1 MKILGKYIFKEFI
14 SLVAGVLVG
23 ILVVYLCVEFLQKA
37 DKLIKYHATLPQIAR
52 YFLYSVPGMISMSLP
67 MATLIAALL
76 SLGNLSRHNEI
87 IAMRASGVSL
97 AKIVAPLFVGGLLI
111 SVLGFVN
118 NEFVMPVYSS
128 RATYV
133 RKVEIEKSQQR
144 VMFQQSKLWL
154 RGPENSIVNIEL
166 VSPNRNEMLGLNI
179 YKLNADYS
187 VRERIKAGSLAWE
200 NGAWRLKN
208 SLTFTQVEDVVQSR
222 PSDNEVFN
230 IVENPDDLGMIV
242 KNSEEMNFSEMWDYV
257 KRLKLSGYKAATY
270 EVDLHSKLAYPL
282 ASLLMIMIS
291 IPFGVHKVRSGGAG
305 KGIAI
310 AVAIAAVYW
319 LLTSVGAS
327 LGHSGVLP
335 PAVSAWLANIFF
347 AVSSAVVLFRM
358 QRSI

>member
-1 MKILGKYIFKEFI
+1 MTILSRHVFREFI
-14 SLVAGVLVG
+14 YRAAGVLIG

-37 DKLIKYHATLPQIAR
+37 DKLIKYQATPSQIAR
-52 YFLYSVPGMISMSLP
+52 YFLYSVPSMISMSLP

-87 IAMRASGVSL
+87 IAMRAGGVSL
-97 AKIVAPLFVGGLLI
+97 VKIVAPLFVGGLLI
-111 SVLGFVN
+111 SILGFAN
-118 NEFVMPVYSS
+118 NEFVMPTYSS
-128 RATYV
+128 RATYI

-179 YKLNADYS
+179 YKLNDDYS
-187 VRERIKAGSLAWE
+187 VRERISAGSLAWE

-208 SLTFTQVEDVVQSR
+208 SLTYTQVDEAVQSR
-222 PSDNEVFN
+222 PSDNEIFN

-242 KNSEEMNFSEMWDYV
+242 KKSQEMNFPEMWDYV
-257 KRLKLSGYKAATY
+257 KRLRLSGYKAVKY

-291 IPFGVHKVRSGGAG
+291 IPFGIHTVRSGGAG
-305 KGIAI
+305 KGIAL

-319 LLTSVGAS
+319 VLTSVGAS
-327 LGHSGVLP
+327 LGNSGSLP
-335 PAVSAWLANIFF
+335 PAVSAWFANILFTLT
-347 AVSSAVVLFRM
+347 SAIVLFRM

>member
-1 MKILGKYIFKEFI
+1 MTILSRHIFKEFI
-14 SLVAGVLVG
+14 YLVAGVLIG

-37 DKLIKYHATLPQIAR
+37 DKLIKFHATLSQITR

-97 AKIVAPLFVGGLLI
+97 VQIVSPLFVGGLLI
-111 SVLGFVN
+111 SGLGFVN
-118 NEFVMPVYSS
+118 NEFVMPAYSS
-128 RATYV
+128 RATYI

-144 VMFQQSKLWL
+144 VMFQQYKLWL
-154 RGPENSIVNIEL
+154 RGPDNSIVNIEL

-208 SLTFTQVEDVVQSR
+208 SLTFTQMDDAVRSR

-242 KNSEEMNFSEMWDYV
+242 KNSEEMNFTEMWNYV
-257 KRLKLSGYKAATY
+257 KRIKLSGYKAVTY
-270 EVDLHSKLAYPL
+270 EVDLHGKLAYPL

-291 IPFGVHKVRSGGAG
+291 IPFGVHKVRSGGPG
-305 KGIAI
+305 KGIAL
-310 AVAIAAVYW
+310 AVAIAVVYW
-319 LLTSVGAS
+319 VLTSVGAS
-327 LGHSGVLP
+327 LGHSGALP
-335 PAVSAWLANIFF
+335 PAVSAWFANILFTLTS
-347 AVSSAVVLFRM
+347 VVVLFRM

>member
-1 MKILGKYIFKEFI
+1 MTILSKYIFKEFI
-14 SLVAGVLVG
+14 ALVAGVLIG
-23 ILVVYLCVEFLQKA
+23 ILVVYLCVDFLQKA
-37 DKLIKYHATLPQIAR
+37 DKLIKYHATISQIAR

-87 IAMRASGVSL
+87 IAMRAGGVSL
-97 AKIVAPLFVGGLLI
+97 AKIVAPLFVGGFLI
-111 SVLGFVN
+111 SGLGFVN

-128 RATYV
+128 RANYI
-133 RKVEIEKSQQR
+133 RKVEIEKSRQR
-144 VMFQQSKLWL
+144 VMFQQYKLWL

-208 SLTFTQVEDVVQSR
+208 SLTFTQADGAVRSR

-242 KNSEEMNFSEMWDYV
+242 KNSGEMNFTEMWDYV
-257 KRLKLSGYKAATY
+257 KRIKLSGYKAVKY
-270 EVDLHSKLAYPL
+270 EVDLHGKLAYPL

-291 IPFGVHKVRSGGAG
+291 IPFGVHKMRSGGPG
-305 KGIAI
+305 KGIAL
-310 AVAIAAVYW
+310 AVAIAVVYW
-319 LLTSVGAS
+319 VLTSVGAS
-327 LGHSGVLP
+327 LGHSGALP
-335 PAVSAWLANIFF
+335 PAVSAWFANILFT
-347 AVSSAVVLFRM
+347 VTSAVVLFRM